1 MPKTLARRPDIVV
14 AYARSL
20 MACDDYESA
29 EAALRESIE
38 RSWDESTVLTYGELE
53 MEEPFRVLERAESWL
68 PEHPEDA
75 ALLLTCAHL
84 AMRAELYGKARTYL
98 ETSIAIRPRLDAY
111 QLLASLMEQL
121 GERERALSSA
131 QRRTRI
137 RCRTQGEGAEDSRP
151 PLAGSPSG
159 RPEKVMPY
167 SRITLLPAQQVIF
180 VEEGET
186 ILDAALRAGLNL
198 PHSCKGGHCSSCRAR
213 IRSGRIV
220 YPRGR
225 PLGLLAE
232 EEREGY
238 ALLCQ
243 AHATGADVSVEVREI
258 RPPRPEVQVKS
269 LPCRIERMHKLAP
282 EVMAVFLRLPAHEDF
297 HFFPGQYLD
306 IMLPQNRRRSFSIA
320 SVPGREQLIELH
332 IRKVASGEF
341 TQQLF
346 DGMKEKTLLR
356 IEGPL
361 GQFWFRRESPRPAL
375 LIGGGTG
382 YAPLR
387 SMLRDLL
394 EVGDRRPLHLY
405 WGAQLRQDL
414 YEDEQVRALTAAY
427 PNLRYTPVLS
437 DAQAEDGWTGRRGLV
452 HAAALEDHPQLQER
466 DVYASGPP
474 AMVEAVRHDFI
485 ARGLPAQQLFFDS
498 FDYAPDVLAKLD
510 ASAAR
515 P

>member
-1 MPKTLARRPDIVV
+1 M
-14 AYARSL
+14 
-20 MACDDYESA
+20 
-29 EAALRESIE
+29 
-38 RSWDESTVLTYGELE
+38 
-53 MEEPFRVLERAESWL
+53 
-68 PEHPEDA
+68 H
-75 ALLLTCAHL
+75 
-84 AMRAELYGKARTYL
+84 
-98 ETSIAIRPRLDAY
+98 
-111 QLLASLMEQL
+111 
-121 GERERALSSA
+121 
-131 QRRTRI
+131 
-137 RCRTQGEGAEDSRP
+137 
-151 PLAGSPSG
+151 
-159 RPEKVMPY
+159 Y
-167 SRITLLPAQQVIF
+167 SRITLLPSQQVIF

-213 IRSGRIV
+213 IREGSIV

-243 AHATGADVSVEVREI
+243 AHPSGADLAIQVREI
-258 RPPRPEVQVKS
+258 RPPLPEVVVKS
-269 LPCRIERMHKLAP
+269 LPCRIERMHRLAP
-282 EVMAVFLRLPAHEDF
+282 EVMAVCLRLPANEEF
-297 HFFPGQYLD
+297 HFVAGQYLD

-320 SVPGREQLIELH
+320 SCPGRDQLIELH
-332 IRKVASGEF
+332 IRRVASGEF

-346 DGMKEKTLLR
+346 EGMKEKTLLR

-394 EVGDRRPLHLY
+394 EVGDRRQLHLY
-405 WGAQLRQDL
+405 WGAQTRQDL
-414 YEDEQVRALTAAY
+414 YEDEQVRELCATY
-427 PNLRYTPVLS
+427 PHLQYTPVLS
-437 DAQAEDGWTGRRGLV
+437 DPQPDDRWTGRRGLV
-452 HAAALEDHPQLQER
+452 HAAALEDHPQLAQF

-474 AMVEAVRHDFI
+474 AMVETVRYEFTK
-485 ARGLPAQQLFFDS
+485 RGLPSQQLFFDS

-510 ASAAR
+510 SVSR
-515 P
+515 